1 MATMVKVRWI
11 QIKQDLND
19 GATISVADVAATARK
34 EKKVNEDD
42 NLIRPRTMYQ
52 QHQAHL

>member
-1 MATMVKVRWI
+1 MVKVRWI